1 MYGSQDANSGS
12 FIANTPSKTQ
22 VSGFSHSVAGS
33 STKCQIHAG
42 SAYPAR
48 GTPNN
53 VACMVRA
60 NSPTRLV
67 SSEVSSGVDLQSS
80 CKLNSSASGA
90 FPTGSPQHV
99 FQEEVRK
106 ELHAQAK
113 KLAQVE
119 ETIRS
124 DMRAQTATMM
134 ESVMSKQREFASRM
148 KEIVAAEE
156 IVTEQ
161 VRARSAVVADLE
173 VRMID
178 MAMSISALRGD
189 FEKISKSQNNPI
201 PMSTLQED
209 AEQEFLARLDEV
221 MEREATARKQLEQK
235 ISTRFNSVM
244 VELVGRQTSSLA
256 NLLSK
261 SASASGVREEGALDD
276 IQSGNFQFQCRLL
289 EQQVTAL
296 CTAVSTLVEKCPE
309 SSGDFPAAYAGVQSQ
324 APLSVRS
331 ISFEGDSF
339 DGNAT
344 PDLLTAT
351 SVFANVALDEQQ
363 QLSAATSQSMVHSEG
378 TDSITQGTQP
388 MTRLLANSR
397 PAG

>member
-1 MYGSQDANSGS
+1 
-12 FIANTPSKTQ
+12 
-22 VSGFSHSVAGS
+22 
-33 STKCQIHAG
+33 
-42 SAYPAR
+42 
-48 GTPNN
+48 
-53 VACMVRA
+53 
-60 NSPTRLV
+60 
-67 SSEVSSGVDLQSS
+67 
-80 CKLNSSASGA
+80 
-90 FPTGSPQHV
+90 
-99 FQEEVRK
+99 
-106 ELHAQAK
+106 
-113 KLAQVE
+113 
-119 ETIRS
+119 
-124 DMRAQTATMM
+124 MRAQTATMM

-161 VRARSAVVADLE
+161 VRARSAVVAVLE
-173 VRMID
+173 ERMID

-221 MEREATARKQLEQK
+221 LEREATARKQLEQK

-244 VELVGRQTSSLA
+244 VELVGGQASSLA
-256 NLLSK
+256 NLVSK

-276 IQSGNFQFQCRLL
+276 IQSGNFPFQCRLL

-296 CTAVSTLVEKCPE
+296 CTAVSTLVEKCQD
-309 SSGDFPAAYAGVQSQ
+309 SSGDFPSTYVGVQGQ

-339 DGNAT
+339 DGNAA
-344 PDLLTAT
+344 PDLLAAT

-363 QLSAATSQSMVHSEG
+363 QLCAATSQSMEG
-378 TDSITQGTQP
+378 TDSATQGTQR
-388 MTRLLANSR
+388 MTRFLANSR

>member
-1 MYGSQDANSGS
+1 MYGIQDPNSGS

-33 STKCQIHAG
+33 STKCQIHTG

-48 GTPNN
+48 GKPNN
-53 VACMVRA
+53 LACMVRA

-113 KLAQVE
+113 KLVQVE

-134 ESVMSKQREFASRM
+134 ESVMSKQREFANCM
-148 KEIVAAEE
+148 QEIVAAEE

-178 MAMSISALRGD
+178 MAMSISGLRGD
-189 FEKISKSQNNPI
+189 FENISKSQNNPI

-244 VELVGRQTSSLA
+244 VELVGRQASSLA
-256 NLLSK
+256 NLVSK

-309 SSGDFPAAYAGVQSQ
+309 S
-324 APLSVRS
+324 
-331 ISFEGDSF
+331 FEGDSF
-339 DGNAT
+339 DGNAA
-344 PDLLTAT
+344 PDLLAAT
-351 SVFANVALDEQQ
+351 SVFANVALDEPQ
-363 QLSAATSQSMVHSEG
+363 QLCATTSQSMVHSEG
-378 TDSITQGTQP
+378 TDSTTQGIQP

-397 PAG
+397 PQLGELDEKDGMHSWHKHARSAG